1 MTDCEAP
8 RPIIRLSN
16 VHHAYGSQKALSDLN
31 IEIFKNELV
40 FISGPSGAGKTTLL
54 KLLYGGTKPS
64 AGQIEIDG
72 IQLERLP
79 LRRLPLLRRKLGII
93 FQDFKLIPGRSAYD
107 NIALVLEASGQRRD
121 LIHRKVRHVLR
132 LVGMEPHAKTLPPRL
147 SGGEQQRVA
156 VARAVVGDP
165 KIILA
170 DEPTGNLDEASAQAV
185 MDLLQA
191 AYVRG
196 TTLVIATH
204 DKQFI
209 RRLGGRDLQLS
220 QGRLVTSAT
229 VEKNYDRATR

>member
-1 MTDCEAP
+1 MTEPAAP
-8 RPIIRLSN
+8 RPIICLSQ
-16 VHHAYGSQKALSDLN
+16 VYHAYGSQQAISDLN

-54 KLLYGGTKPS
+54 KLLYGGARPGS
-64 AGQIEIDG
+64 GRIQVDG

-79 LRRLPLLRRKLGII
+79 PRQLPLLRRKLGMI
-93 FQDFKLIPGRSAYD
+93 FQDFKLIPGRSVFD
-107 NIALVLEASGQRRD
+107 NIALVLEASGQRRE
-121 LIHRKVRHVLR
+121 LIDRKVRHVLR
-132 LVGMEPHAKTLPPRL
+132 LVGMEPHADTLPPRL

-165 KIILA
+165 RIILA
-170 DEPTGNLDEASAQAV
+170 DEPTGNLDEASARTV

-204 DKQFI
+204 DRRFI
-209 RRLGGRDLQLS
+209 RRLGGRELRLS
-220 QGRLVTSAT
+220 RGRLVTSTT
-229 VEKNYDRATR
+229 VEKSYGRATR